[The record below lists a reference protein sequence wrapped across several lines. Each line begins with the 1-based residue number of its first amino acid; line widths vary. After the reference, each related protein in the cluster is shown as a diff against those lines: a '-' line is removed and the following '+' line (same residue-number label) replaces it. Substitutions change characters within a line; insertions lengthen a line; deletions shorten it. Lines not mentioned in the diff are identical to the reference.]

1 MSTKIYKV
9 ITIVLC
15 QDDFEN
21 TVTVKVFTDEKL
33 AKDYYN
39 ELVDGAKDSDFD
51 LEDYTIDE
59 DETSFERYLTGY
71 ASEDSLSIYIEEDEI
86 CEELE
91 KSNNMEKDYDI

>member
-91 KSNNMEKDYDI
+91 QSNNMEKDYDI